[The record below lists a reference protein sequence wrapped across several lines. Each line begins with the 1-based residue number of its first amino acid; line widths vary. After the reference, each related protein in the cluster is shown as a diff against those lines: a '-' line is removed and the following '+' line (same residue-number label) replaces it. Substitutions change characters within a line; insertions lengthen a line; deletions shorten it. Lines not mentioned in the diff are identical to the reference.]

1 MHILHTQYKQY
12 DYYSQSIG
20 IYFILT
26 ISIFGGVIV
35 IKRLRQLRE
44 SKNLTQLRL
53 AMELNVSQETISGY
67 EIGKAVPPAEML
79 VKLADALDTSVD
91 YLLGRTDI
99 KSALRASELSEEEA
113 DMLTI
118 LRKQPQDKRDF
129 IFELIRGLD

>member
-1 MHILHTQYKQY
+1 M
-12 DYYSQSIG
+12 
-20 IYFILT
+20 T

-35 IKRLRQLRE
+35 IERLRQLRE

-91 YLLGRTDI
+91 YIVGRTDV
-99 KSALRASELSEEEA
+99 KSTLQASELSEQEA
-113 DMLTI
+113 EILTI
-118 LRKQPQDKRDF
+118 LRKQPEDKRAF
-129 IFELIRGLD
+129 VFELIKGLEK